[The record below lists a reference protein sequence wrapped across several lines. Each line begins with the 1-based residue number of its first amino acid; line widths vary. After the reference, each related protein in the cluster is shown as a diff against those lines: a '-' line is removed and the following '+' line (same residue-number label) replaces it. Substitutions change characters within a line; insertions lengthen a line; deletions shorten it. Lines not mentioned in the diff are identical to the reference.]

1 MIQRVILAGGG
12 TGGHL
17 FPGLAVIDELRRRR
31 PSLEVLFVGTERGIE
46 ARLLPKMGERLEL
59 LEVSPLKGQS
69 PMNLM
74 KSLFRMPKA
83 LGAAKKILKEFKPDL
98 VIGVGGYASGPMLL
112 AASRAKI
119 PTSIL
124 EQNAHVGLTN
134 RLLAK
139 RVGRAYLSFEETAPL
154 FREES
159 VRVVGNPVRK
169 EIVSAAR
176 LARVDPLGS
185 EARADTL
192 FILGGSQGARALNE
206 FLPSVLAEIDLGA
219 LGVSVLHQ
227 TGESMREAVEARYR
241 ELGVPARVESFISD
255 MASAYASS
263 KLVIA
268 RAGASTVAEL
278 AALGRPAI
286 FIPFPFAADDHQTRN
301 AESLESAGAAI
312 CVQERDLSPDKMVA
326 LIRELLGDEAK
337 RRAMGEA
344 ARRIGKPEAAAEIVD
359 DLVGW
364 LEGSSGGEADREPPS
379 TVNEPGDSGQEN
391 QGKSG
396 QPGQEGKAEARGE
409 GKDNEASAA
418 ELLMRP
424 GLRSADAYLPRAR
437 IVSPKPLV
445 LDGNEW
451 NFGAKNTWLC

>member
-46 ARLLPKMGERLEL
+46 ARILPRMGERLEL

-69 PMNLM
+69 ALNLM
-74 KSLFRMPKA
+74 KSLLRMPKA
-83 LGAAKKILKEFKPDL
+83 MGAAKRILSEFKPDL

-119 PTSIL
+119 PTAIL

-159 VRVVGNPVRK
+159 VRIVGNPVRK
-169 EIVSAAR
+169 EIVAAAR

-185 EARADTL
+185 EARADKI

-206 FLPSVLAEIDLGA
+206 FLPEVLAKFDLPSMGI
-219 LGVSVLHQ
+219 SVLHQ
-227 TGESMREAVEARYR
+227 TGEAMRDEVEARYR

-263 KLVIA
+263 KLVVA

-301 AESLESAGAAI
+301 AESLEAAGAAI
-312 CVQERDLSPDKMVA
+312 CVQERDLD
-326 LIRELLGDEAK
+326 REDMIARIKGLLGDEE
-337 RRAMGEA
+337 RRRRMAEA
-344 ARRIGKPEAAAEIVD
+344 ARRVGKPEAAAEIVD
-359 DLVGW
+359 DLMGW
-364 LEGSSGGEADREPPS
+364 LEGP
-379 TVNEPGDSGQEN
+379 
-391 QGKSG
+391 
-396 QPGQEGKAEARGE
+396 ARGDGSSNSPGGMTTSERAPEPE
-409 GKDNEASAA
+409 GEERESAA
-418 ELLMRP
+418 PRRA
-424 GLRSADAYLPRAR
+424 LRSADAYVPRAR
-437 IVSPKPLV
+437 LISPKPLV
-445 LDGNEW
+445 LDGDEW
-451 NFGAKNTWLC
+451 NFDAKNTWLC

>member
-1 MIQRVILAGGG
+1 MIERVILAGGG

-46 ARLLPKMGERLEL
+46 ARVLPKMGERLEL

-83 LGAAKKILKEFKPDL
+83 LGAARKILDEFKPDL

-119 PTSIL
+119 PTAIL

-139 RVGRAYLSFEETAPL
+139 RVGRAYLSFEETAVK
-154 FREES
+154 FREET
-159 VRVVGNPVRK
+159 VRVVGNPIRK
-169 EIVSAAR
+169 EIVAAAR
-176 LARVDPLGS
+176 LAHVDPLGF
-185 EARADTL
+185 EARADQI

-206 FLPSVLAEIDLGA
+206 FLPEALAALDLGA
-219 LGVSVLHQ
+219 MGVSVLHQ
-227 TGESMREAVEARYR
+227 TGESMRDAVEARYQ

-255 MASAYASS
+255 MAGAYASS

-301 AESLESAGAAI
+301 AESLESAGAALSI
-312 CVQERDLSPDKMVA
+312 QERDLDRDEMIA
-326 LIRELLGDEAK
+326 TIRDLLEDEPK

-344 ARRIGKPEAAAEIVD
+344 ARRVGKPEAAADIVD
-359 DLVGW
+359 DLMAW
-364 LEGSSGGEADREPPS
+364 LEGTSGDTSEGNKESPS
-379 TVNEPGDSGQEN
+379 GVI
-391 QGKSG
+391 
-396 QPGQEGKAEARGE
+396 
-409 GKDNEASAA
+409 NEASGEGEA
-418 ELLMRP
+418 EALP
-424 GLRSADAYLPRAR
+424 EEASSPPAQLRSREAYLPRAR
-437 IVSPKPLV
+437 ALSPKPLV

-451 NFGAKNTWLC
+451 SFGAKNSWLS